1 VPNYVISLEEI
12 MSGGLLLALTMAI
25 HGVGMFVTLRVS
37 DALNERYERSE
48 SFAVGLSIIVLAS
61 WMIILT
67 NLVEVPLWS
76 AFFVMKEAQSNPS
89 GAFYSALLNY
99 TTLQA
104 GYLPQRWR
112 LLEGLLGMAGLLT
125 LAWSTGILYSLVEG
139 FQKKQLRIRKHKHQ
153 SERPVR
159 QDATGHDTR
168 A

>member
-1 VPNYVISLEEI
+1 VNYVISFEEI

-25 HGVGMFVTLRVS
+25 HGVGMLVTLRVS

-48 SFAVGLSIIVLAS
+48 SFAIGLSVIILAS

-67 NLVEVPLWS
+67 NLIEVLAWS
-76 AFFVMKEAQSNPS
+76 AFFVIQAGLPNPS
-89 GAFYSALLNY
+89 AAFYNALLNY

-125 LAWSTGILYSLVEG
+125 LAWSTGILYSVVED
-139 FQKKQLRIRKHKHQ
+139 FQKKQLRIRKHRHP
-153 SERPVR
+153 RVPPVR
-159 QDATGHDTR
+159 QDATGHGTK